1 MTYDPNFDFNSAES
15 GGGSFELIPAGTIA
29 KVNIA
34 VRPGG
39 EGEGGWLTQS
49 KSSDVQMLNC
59 EFTVVEGEL
68 TKRKFWVNLAVSG
81 GKVDEQGNSKAGN
94 ITRATLRAILE
105 SVRGVQ
111 PNDESDEAKRKR
123 LVNGYGDFNGMEFWA
138 KVGIEPAR
146 GEYQAKNKLLAVV
159 TPDKEG
165 YGGAPVQPAGN
176 GAAVQ
181 PGQKPAWAGQE
192 RPQTAEQSDAKPAE
206 QSDAKPAEQSDATP
220 AWATQ

>member
-1 MTYDPNFDFNSAES
+1 MTYDQNFDFNSAES

-49 KSSDVQMLNC
+49 KSSDVQMLK
-59 EFTVVEGEL
+59 GEL

-94 ITRATLRAILE
+94 ITRATLRAFLE
-105 SVRGVQ
+105 SARGVQ

-206 QSDAKPAEQSDATP
+206 QSDAKPA
-220 AWATQ
+220 WATQ